1 MKTLKQ
7 FLFILSRKNK
17 IDSIFLFFFILLS
30 VFFEMIGIGLIIPLL
45 TTLSDVGDGG
55 QNNLFNLSSVFNFV
69 GYEKNL
75 SKQNIISIS
84 VIFLTVIYFIKTIFL
99 NFLAWFQSKYINNL
113 VAEIKFKL
121 FKRYMFQDYT
131 FHLQRNSSK
140 LIQNVINEIELMINV
155 FFLSLITFTSELFV
169 VFGISIILIFVEP
182 LGFLMS
188 MILFGITSIIF
199 FLYTKKKVKKYGE
212 KRLTNETLS
221 IKNLQQGID
230 GIKAIK
236 VAGVENNFLDY
247 FKTNI
252 DKIASVASSMLILQ
266 TIPRYYLE
274 FLAVISLAGLIF
286 FLLFLDY
293 TFNSL
298 LVIVGLFAAASFKIL
313 PSVNRILSSFVNM
326 RYGLASVEVVYN
338 DLKLNV
344 PKNYIDSVTSEK
356 LLLKSRIELENINF
370 KYPNTD
376 KFILKNLNLIIDANS
391 MIGIVGKSGSGKT
404 TLVDLIIGILNPTD
418 GKILVDKKDMI
429 KTKRAWQN
437 NVGYIPQLIYL
448 LDDTIKI
455 NIALSGKSKNIDD
468 QLISKAMHLSNSSDF
483 INKLPMG
490 VETTVGEFGVRLSG
504 GQKQRVGIARA
515 LYNEHDL
522 LVFDEATSSLDE
534 ETEKEIIKTI
544 NSMKSKKTII
554 ICSHKKE
561 ILEKCDKIYKVEN
574 QTIEKIN

>member
-17 IDSIFLFFFILLS
+17 IDAIFLFFFILLG
-30 VFFEMIGIGLIIPLL
+30 VFFEMIGIGLIIPIL
-45 TTLSDVGDGG
+45 TTLSDLGNSG
-55 QNNLFNLSSVFNFV
+55 QNNLLNLSSIFNYI
-69 GYEKNL
+69 GYEKTL

-121 FKRYMFQDYT
+121 FKRYMFQDFT

-140 LIQNVINEIELMINV
+140 LIQNIINEIELMINV
-155 FFLSLITFTSELFV
+155 FFLSLITFISELFV

-247 FKTNI
+247 FKMNVN
-252 DKIASVASSMLILQ
+252 KIASVASSMLILQ

-298 LVIVGLFAAASFKIL
+298 LVIVGLFAVAAFKIL

-338 DLKLNV
+338 DLKLNIS
-344 PKNYIDSVTSEK
+344 KNHTDNSTLDK
-356 LLLKSRIELENINF
+356 LLFKSRIELENVDF

-376 KFILKNLNLIIDANS
+376 RLILKNLNLIIDANS
-391 MIGIVGKSGSGKT
+391 TIGIIGKSGSGKT
-404 TLVDLIIGILNPTD
+404 TLVDLIIGILNPTN
-418 GKILVDKKDMI
+418 GKILVDKKDI
-429 KTKRAWQN
+429 ITRKRAWQN
-437 NVGYIPQLIYL
+437 NVGYIPQFIYL

-455 NIALSGKSKNIDD
+455 NIALSRKSKNIND
-468 QLISKAMHLSNSSDF
+468 QLISKAILLSNSSDF
-483 INKLPMG
+483 INKLTMG

-504 GQKQRVGIARA
+504 GQKQRIGIARA

-561 ILEKCDKIYKVEN
+561 ILEKCDKIYKIEN
-574 QTIEKIN
+574 QTIKKIN

>member
-1 MKTLKQ
+1 
-7 FLFILSRKNK
+7 
-17 IDSIFLFFFILLS
+17 
-30 VFFEMIGIGLIIPLL
+30 
-45 TTLSDVGDGG
+45 
-55 QNNLFNLSSVFNFV
+55 
-69 GYEKNL
+69 
-75 SKQNIISIS
+75 
-84 VIFLTVIYFIKTIFL
+84 
-99 NFLAWFQSKYINNL
+99 
-113 VAEIKFKL
+113 
-121 FKRYMFQDYT
+121 
-131 FHLQRNSSK
+131 
-140 LIQNVINEIELMINV
+140 
-155 FFLSLITFTSELFV
+155 
-169 VFGISIILIFVEP
+169 
-182 LGFLMS
+182 
-188 MILFGITSIIF
+188 
-199 FLYTKKKVKKYGE
+199 
-212 KRLTNETLS
+212 
-221 IKNLQQGID
+221 
-230 GIKAIK
+230 
-236 VAGVENNFLDY
+236 
-247 FKTNI
+247 
-252 DKIASVASSMLILQ
+252 
-266 TIPRYYLE
+266 
-274 FLAVISLAGLIF
+274 
-286 FLLFLDY
+286 
-293 TFNSL
+293 
-298 LVIVGLFAAASFKIL
+298 
-313 PSVNRILSSFVNM
+313 
-326 RYGLASVEVVYN
+326 
-338 DLKLNV
+338 
-344 PKNYIDSVTSEK
+344 
-356 LLLKSRIELENINF
+356 
-370 KYPNTD
+370 
-376 KFILKNLNLIIDANS
+376 